1 MSFSKINNQTVS
13 KTLSHEKRLFDFIFR
28 QIKDLIDAHAQNC
41 PTVVSESQ
49 VDCLIYISKAM
60 LLMLLSRGT
69 RLFSQELLDICSL
82 TSSKFCDS
90 YRFFYELPVV

>member
-49 VDCLIYISKAM
+49 VDCLIYIRKSDAFDAVV
-60 LLMLLSRGT
+60 SRYVF
-69 RLFSQELLDICSL
+69 LFPRATGHLFAYVE
-82 TSSKFCDS
+82 
-90 YRFFYELPVV
+90 